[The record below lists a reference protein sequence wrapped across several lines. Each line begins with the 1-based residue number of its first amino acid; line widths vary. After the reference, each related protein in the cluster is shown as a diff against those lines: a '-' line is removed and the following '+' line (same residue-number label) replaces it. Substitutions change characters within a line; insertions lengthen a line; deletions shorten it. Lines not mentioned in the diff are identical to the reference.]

1 MRSRW
6 LEWPRAPEIIEKT
19 ANPEPTKPSFDG
31 FDGSVSGCIPITQ
44 TSEIKEKPVPAV
56 PLGEIIEKDLQ
67 GEPTKPTK
75 PEPARTQSGVSAA
88 SPTLKSSSVPR
99 GVHLVRW
106 DLREPPVAID
116 TCSVVTDSALFA
128 STTLEQLR
136 AALANPKR
144 WVGWSVAQ
152 LIDRLAQVGVTVTL
166 EIYKSPESQS

>member
-6 LEWPRAPEIIEKT
+6 LEWPLAPKIIRKFDNSE
-19 ANPEPTKPSFDG
+19 ATKPGFDG
-31 FDGSVSGCIPITQ
+31 FDGSVSGCIPIAQ
-44 TSEIKEKPVPAV
+44 TSETKEKPVPAL

-75 PEPARTQSGVSAA
+75 PEPARAQSGVSAA

-116 TCSVVTDSALFA
+116 TCSVVTDSGLFA
-128 STTLEQLR
+128 RTTLEQLR

-144 WVGWSVAQ
+144 WVGWSVPQ
-152 LIDRLAQVGVTVTL
+152 LIDRLAQVGVTVAL
-166 EIYKSPESQS
+166 ETDKSPDLAS